1 MINQDQQLWK
11 KCTRMRQKDA
21 FELNKWITFEQ
32 NELPRSRS
40 EKYLLERNK
49 EHLQAYEGK
58 KAHKY
63 YYKKLKNGNG
73 IDIKASLCWTCDKNF
88 ASEFEGYMFS
98 VQEQEISTKYLI
110 NKRYGDGSNIPK
122 CENKCRICKD
132 AADDVQ
138 HIICNCLNSNKH
150 QTQQT

>member
-1 MINQDQQLWK
+1 
-11 KCTRMRQKDA
+11 MRQKNA
-21 FELNKWITFEQ
+21 FELNKWIRFEQ
-32 NELPRSRS
+32 TELPRSRS
-40 EKYLLERNK
+40 QKYLVERN
-49 EHLQAYEGK
+49 
-58 KAHKY
+58 KY
-63 YYKKLKNGNG
+63 YYKKLKNDNES
-73 IDIKASLCWTCDKNF
+73 DIKASLCWTSDKNF

-110 NKRYGDGSNIPK
+110 NKKYGDGSNIPK

-138 HIICNCLNSNKH
+138 HIICNCPNSNKH